1 MDLFKTI
8 KVADAFNNV
17 INSLNAVVTVLRVLA
32 VLFFIV
38 QTIFLIKKEKG
49 LA

>member
-1 MDLFKTI
+1 MNMFKTI

-17 INSLNAVVTVLRVLA
+17 INSLNAVVTVLRVLS

-38 QTIFLIKKEKG
+38 QTVFLIKKEKEI
-49 LA
+49 A